1 MTIVILYVILAIS
14 TLALLCVGIAMYL
27 RVRRLAKA
35 SESQFRRALDEAPV
49 QHVPETDERVTVTE
63 SKQTE
68 VVQ

>member
-1 MTIVILYVILAIS
+1 VTIVILYVILAIS
-14 TLALLCVGIAMYL
+14 TCALVCVGIAMYL

-35 SESQFRRALDEAPV
+35 SESQFRRALEEVPAPQAAQPDEHAP
-49 QHVPETDERVTVTE
+49 E